1 VHVSNEAVGLAY
13 SKAVEGCQTGQV
25 LTVDFG

>member
-13 SKAVEGCQTGQV
+13 SKAVEGCLTGRV
-25 LTVDFG
+25 FIVE